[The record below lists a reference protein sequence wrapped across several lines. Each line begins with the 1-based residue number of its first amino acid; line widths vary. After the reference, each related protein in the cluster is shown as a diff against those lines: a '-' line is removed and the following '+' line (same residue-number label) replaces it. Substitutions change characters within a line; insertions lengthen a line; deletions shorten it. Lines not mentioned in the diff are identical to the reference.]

1 MSAPSDPARASDQI
15 EGYRSP
21 LLQLPGAVATDR
33 KPTQGPTQDPNLT
46 DLGVAAHYGDPLR
59 EQRNLVDGAG
69 FVDLSHRAVVRISG
83 VDRLTW
89 LNDLT
94 TQRLNTLLPRV
105 GSDALILSPQGHVE
119 HHLQLVDD
127 GEAVWVH
134 VEPESAP
141 ALVDFLTS
149 MRFMLR
155 VEVDDLTAGWAVVW
169 EPVREPHPT
178 LVSRVDP
185 QVDEAAGRQVF
196 VPRADLAAF
205 AASADRTG
213 PPAGVLALEA
223 LRVAAGRPRFGLE
236 TDHRTIPH
244 ELGWIGS
251 AVQLDKGCY
260 RGQETVARVANL
272 GRPPRR
278 LVRLHLD
285 GSAREQLP
293 ALGTDISAD
302 GEVIGRLTSAAY
314 HYELGPI
321 ALAVIKYAT
330 PDDVPVLVG
339 TGEVAVPA
347 TMDAVVERDSTPRPG
362 QAARAAFRTLGVR

>member
-1 MSAPSDPARASDQI
+1 
-15 EGYRSP
+15 
-21 LLQLPGAVATDR
+21 
-33 KPTQGPTQDPNLT
+33 
-46 DLGVAAHYGDPLR
+46 
-59 EQRNLVDGAG
+59 
-69 FVDLSHRAVVRISG
+69 VRISG

-94 TQRLNTLLPRV
+94 TQRLNTLSPRV

-119 HHLQLVDD
+119 HYLQLVDD

-155 VEVDDLTAGWAVVW
+155 VEVDDLTADWAVVW

-196 VPRADLAAF
+196 VPRADLPAF

-285 GSAREQLP
+285 GSARERGDRSSHQRGLS
-293 ALGTDISAD
+293 LRTRTDRARRDQIRDTRRRPCSR
-302 GEVIGRLTSAAY
+302 GNRRGRRAGDHGRGGRARFDPS
-314 HYELGPI
+314 
-321 ALAVIKYAT
+321 
-330 PDDVPVLVG
+330 
-339 TGEVAVPA
+339 
-347 TMDAVVERDSTPRPG
+347 
-362 QAARAAFRTLGVR
+362 ARAGSARGLPDARRPLGVR

>member
-1 MSAPSDPARASDQI
+1 MSAPLDTTRASNDI
-15 EGYRSP
+15 RGYRSP
-21 LLQLPGAVATDR
+21 LLELPGAVATDV
-33 KPTQGPTQDPNLT
+33 GPK

-59 EQRNLVDGAG
+59 EQRNLVKRAG

-89 LNDLT
+89 LHNLT
-94 TQRLNTLLPRV
+94 TQSLERLTPGV
-105 GSDALILSPQGHVE
+105 GAQALILSPQGHVE

-134 VEPESAP
+134 VEPESAS
-141 ALVDFLTS
+141 ALIEFLTS

-155 VEVDDLTAGWAVVW
+155 VEVADVTAGWAVVW

-185 QVDEAAGRQVF
+185 QDDEVSGRQVF
-196 VPRADLAAF
+196 VPRTDLSAF
-205 AASADRTG
+205 AASSDRTG

-223 LRVAAGRPRFGLE
+223 LRVAAGRPRLHID

-244 ELGWIGS
+244 EMGWIGS
-251 AVQLDKGCY
+251 AVVLDKGCY

-285 GSAREQLP
+285 GSARENLP
-293 ALGTDISAD
+293 ASGSDVSTD
-302 GEVIGRLTSAAY
+302 GVVIGRVTSAAY

-321 ALAVIKYAT
+321 ALAVVKYAT
-330 PDDVPVLVG
+330 SDDVPVVVG
-339 TGEVAVPA
+339 ADDVTASA
-347 TMDAVVERDSTPRPG
+347 TIESIVEQDSTPRPG
-362 QAARAAFRTLGVR
+362 QAARAAFRTLGSR

>member
-1 MSAPSDPARASDQI
+1 MSAPLDTTRASNDI
-15 EGYRSP
+15 RGYRSP
-21 LLQLPGAVATDR
+21 LLELPGAVATDV
-33 KPTQGPTQDPNLT
+33 GPK

-59 EQRNLVDGAG
+59 EQRNLVKRAG

-94 TQRLNTLLPRV
+94 TQRLNTLQPQV
-105 GSDALILSPQGHVE
+105 GSEALILSPQGHVE

-134 VEPESAP
+134 VEPETAA
-141 ALVDFLTS
+141 ALIDFLTS

-155 VEVDDLTAGWAVVW
+155 VEVADVTADWAVVW

-185 QVDEAAGRQVF
+185 QGDEVSGRQVF
-196 VPRADLAAF
+196 VPRTDLSVF
-205 AASADRTG
+205 AASSDRTG

-223 LRVAAGRPRFGLE
+223 LRVAAGRPRLHID

-244 ELGWIGS
+244 EMGWIGS
-251 AVQLDKGCY
+251 AVVLDKGCY

-285 GSAREQLP
+285 GSARENLP
-293 ALGTDISAD
+293 VHVTAVF
-302 GEVIGRLTSAAY
+302 GEGGEIGRLTTSAY

-321 ALAVIKYAT
+321 ALAVVKYAT
-330 PDDVPVLVG
+330 PDDALVTVG
-339 TGEVAVPA
+339 TDDLVVSA
-347 TMDAVVERDSTPRPG
+347 TMDPIVARDDSPRPG
-362 QAARAAFRTLGVR
+362 QVARAAFRLH